1 MGDDGPGEA
10 VRTRVEEAV
19 LDLIAGDEDS
29 EAVEHAEE
37 IEALV
42 A

>member
-1 MGDDGPGEA
+1 
-10 VRTRVEEAV
+10 VEEAV

-29 EAVEHAEE
+29 DAVERAEE